1 MGQQGQQTTKQ
12 PGPKG
17 KLTLVNP
24 LPPCLSPLQVRVAK
38 PRVFKGAEPN
48 SKFHAE
54 NGYYHAIYSVL
65 TIYIDAVRF
74 RIKFCVGSTYF

>member
-1 MGQQGQQTTKQ
+1 MGKRVQQTTTHRTQ
-12 PGPKG
+12 AGPKG

-24 LPPCLSPLQVRVAK
+24 LPPCLSPLQVRASK

-54 NGYYHAIYSVL
+54 NGYYHANYSFKKCLIVL
-65 TIYIDAVRF
+65 PQLTV
-74 RIKFCVGSTYF
+74 KF